1 MNKKKRQLVYEKF
14 GGRCA
19 YCGREIAYKD
29 MQVDHKVPLFRN
41 DTDEQ
46 LAEAGIKRGT
56 EELDNLMP
64 SCRRCNFRKGT
75 LTIDQFRLELY
86 NQCKRVLERFQ
97 VKQSIDYGLMHITL
111 HPVVF
116 YFELLDIDIPSLK
129 EIYEDYEKNE

>member
-29 MQVDHKVPLFRN
+29 MQVDHKVPLYRGYG
-41 DTDEQ
+41 TLVGVE
-46 LAEAGIKRGT
+46 RGT
-56 EELDNLMP
+56 DDMENLMP

-75 LTIDQFRLELY
+75 LTIEQFRRELY
-86 NQCKRVLERFQ
+86 RQCQGIVERSFQ

-129 EIYEDYEKNE
+129 EIYKDYEKNE